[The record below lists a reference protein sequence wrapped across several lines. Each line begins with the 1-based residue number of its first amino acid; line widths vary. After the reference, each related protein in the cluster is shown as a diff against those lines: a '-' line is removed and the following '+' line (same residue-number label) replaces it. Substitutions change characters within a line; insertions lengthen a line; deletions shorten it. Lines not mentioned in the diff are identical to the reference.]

1 MTIQECYKK
10 MGADYQE
17 VLGRLHNEAMIGRF
31 VRMFL
36 QDDSFQILEEALRRG
51 DVKEAFRGA
60 HTLKGV
66 CQNLGFSNLYA
77 PAYTLTETLRAGS
90 WRAHRSSL
98 QRWKSSINAR
108 WTPSVHWTKMECG
121 VGRLSGCP
129 ALFFYRI
136 CLKAQNRPLYRRV
149 VCGMIDKKEGRRLHY
164 VQTYP
169 CLSAHQRRAEDPH

>member
-17 VLGRLHNEAMIGRF
+17 VLGRLYNEAMICKF

-66 CQNLGFSNLYA
+66 CNLYA
-77 PAYTLTETLRAGS
+77 PTYTLTETLRAGQLEGTQEQFAKVAEQYKRTVDAI
-90 WRAHRSSL
+90 RAL
-98 QRWKSSINAR
+98 
-108 WTPSVHWTKMECG
+108 
-121 VGRLSGCP
+121 
-129 ALFFYRI
+129 
-136 CLKAQNRPLYRRV
+136 
-149 VCGMIDKKEGRRLHY
+149 D
-164 VQTYP
+164 
-169 CLSAHQRRAEDPH
+169 

>member
-17 VLGRLHNEAMIGRF
+17 VLGRLHNEAMIGKF

-36 QDDSFQILEEALRRG
+36 QDDSFHILEDGLRRG

-77 PAYTLTETLRAGS
+77 
-90 WRAHRSSL
+90 
-98 QRWKSSINAR
+98 
-108 WTPSVHWTKMECG
+108 
-121 VGRLSGCP
+121 
-129 ALFFYRI
+129 
-136 CLKAQNRPLYRRV
+136 RPP
-149 VCGMIDKKEGRRLHY
+149 I
-164 VQTYP
+164 P
-169 CLSAHQRRAEDPH
+169 

>member
-17 VLGRLHNEAMIGRF
+17 VLGRLYNETMICKF

-77 PAYTLTETLRAGS
+77 PAYTLTETLRAGQLEGTQEQFAKVA
-90 WRAHRSSL
+90 RAVQAHGGRYPRAGL
-98 QRWKSSINAR
+98 KDNAVSGGFWAVR
-108 WTPSVHWTKMECG
+108 HCSFIGCG
-121 VGRLSGCP
+121 
-129 ALFFYRI
+129 
-136 CLKAQNRPLYRRV
+136 
-149 VCGMIDKKEGRRLHY
+149 
-164 VQTYP
+164 
-169 CLSAHQRRAEDPH
+169 

>member
-17 VLGRLHNEAMIGRF
+17 VLGRLYNEAMICKF

-77 PAYTLTETLRAGS
+77 PTYTLTETLRAGQLEGTQEQFAKVPDS
-90 WRAHRSSL
+90 SRSSRNES
-98 QRWKSSINAR
+98 QIRHAGF
-108 WTPSVHWTKMECG
+108 HCD
-121 VGRLSGCP
+121 LS
-129 ALFFYRI
+129 LTLLR
-136 CLKAQNRPLYRRV
+136 
-149 VCGMIDKKEGRRLHY
+149 
-164 VQTYP
+164 
-169 CLSAHQRRAEDPH
+169 

>member
-66 CQNLGFSNLYA
+66 CQNLGFDALYA
-77 PAYTLTETLRAGS
+77 PASALTEALRGGTLDGAD
-90 WRAHRSSL
+90 
-98 QRWKSSINAR
+98 
-108 WTPSVHWTKMECG
+108 T
-121 VGRLSGCP
+121 
-129 ALFFYRI
+129 LFPPVEKEY
-136 CLKAQNRPLYRRV
+136 QRV
-149 VCGMIDKKEGRRLHY
+149 VAALKEL
-164 VQTYP
+164 
-169 CLSAHQRRAEDPH
+169 E

>member
-1 MTIQECYKK
+1 

-77 PAYTLTETLRAGS
+77 PAYTPDRDPARRAAGG
-90 WRAHRSSL
+90 HTGSSL

-108 WTPSVHWTKMECG
+108 WTPSVHWTKIECG

-129 ALFFYRI
+129 ALFFMG
-136 CLKAQNRPLYRRV
+136 CV
-149 VCGMIDKKEGRRLHY
+149 
-164 VQTYP
+164 
-169 CLSAHQRRAEDPH
+169 

>member
-17 VLGRLHNEAMIGRF
+17 VLGRLHNEAMIGKF

-66 CQNLGFSNLYA
+66 CQNLGFDALYA
-77 PAYTLTETLRAGS
+77 PASALTEALRGGTLDGAD
-90 WRAHRSSL
+90 
-98 QRWKSSINAR
+98 
-108 WTPSVHWTKMECG
+108 T
-121 VGRLSGCP
+121 
-129 ALFFYRI
+129 LFPPVEKEY
-136 CLKAQNRPLYRRV
+136 QRV
-149 VCGMIDKKEGRRLHY
+149 VAALKEL
-164 VQTYP
+164 
-169 CLSAHQRRAEDPH
+169 E

>member
-17 VLGRLHNEAMIGRF
+17 VLGRLYNETMICKF

-51 DVKEAFRGA
+51 DVKKALEAQDAPTAFRAA

-77 PAYTLTETLRAGS
+77 PAYTLTETLRAGQLEGTQEQFAKVAEQYKRTVDAI
-90 WRAHRSSL
+90 RAL
-98 QRWKSSINAR
+98 
-108 WTPSVHWTKMECG
+108 
-121 VGRLSGCP
+121 
-129 ALFFYRI
+129 
-136 CLKAQNRPLYRRV
+136 
-149 VCGMIDKKEGRRLHY
+149 D
-164 VQTYP
+164 
-169 CLSAHQRRAEDPH
+169 

>member
-66 CQNLGFSNLYA
+66 CQNLGFDALYA
-77 PAYTLTETLRAGS
+77 PASALTEALRGGTLDGAD
-90 WRAHRSSL
+90 SL
-98 QRWKSSINAR
+98 FPPVEKEYQ
-108 WTPSVHWTKMECG
+108 
-121 VGRLSGCP
+121 
-129 ALFFYRI
+129 
-136 CLKAQNRPLYRRV
+136 RV
-149 VCGMIDKKEGRRLHY
+149 VAALKEL
-164 VQTYP
+164 
-169 CLSAHQRRAEDPH
+169 E

>member
-17 VLGRLHNEAMIGRF
+17 VLGRLYNEAMICKF

-77 PAYTLTETLRAGS
+77 PTYTLTETLRAGQLEGTQEQFCKGG
-90 WRAHRSSL
+90 RAVQAHGGRYPRAGL
-98 QRWKSSINAR
+98 KDNAVSGGFWAVR
-108 WTPSVHWTKMECG
+108 HCSFIGCG
-121 VGRLSGCP
+121 
-129 ALFFYRI
+129 
-136 CLKAQNRPLYRRV
+136 
-149 VCGMIDKKEGRRLHY
+149 
-164 VQTYP
+164 
-169 CLSAHQRRAEDPH
+169 

>member
-17 VLGRLHNEAMIGRF
+17 VLGRLYNEAMICKF

-77 PAYTLTETLRAGS
+77 PHLYPDRDPACRTAGGYTGAVCKGGRAVQAHGGRYPRAG
-90 WRAHRSSL
+90 L
-98 QRWKSSINAR
+98 KDNAVPGSFR
-108 WTPSVHWTKMECG
+108 VARRCSFT
-121 VGRLSGCP
+121 GC
-129 ALFFYRI
+129 A
-136 CLKAQNRPLYRRV
+136 
-149 VCGMIDKKEGRRLHY
+149 
-164 VQTYP
+164 
-169 CLSAHQRRAEDPH
+169 

>member
-17 VLGRLHNEAMIGRF
+17 VLGRLYNEAMICKF

-77 PAYTLTETLRAGS
+77 PTYTLTETLRAGQLEGTQEQFAKVAEQYKRTVDAI
-90 WRAHRSSL
+90 RAL
-98 QRWKSSINAR
+98 DWKIMRCRAAF
-108 WTPSVHWTKMECG
+108 G
-121 VGRLSGCP
+121 LSGIV
-129 ALFFYRI
+129 L
-136 CLKAQNRPLYRRV
+136 L
-149 VCGMIDKKEGRRLHY
+149 
-164 VQTYP
+164 
-169 CLSAHQRRAEDPH
+169 

>member
-1 MTIQECYKK
+1 

-17 VLGRLHNEAMIGRF
+17 VLGRLYNEAMICKF

-77 PAYTLTETLRAGS
+77 PTYTLTETLRAGQLGYTGAVCKGG
-90 WRAHRSSL
+90 RAVQAHGGRYPRAGL
-98 QRWKSSINAR
+98 KDNAVSGGFWAVR
-108 WTPSVHWTKMECG
+108 HCSFIGCG
-121 VGRLSGCP
+121 
-129 ALFFYRI
+129 
-136 CLKAQNRPLYRRV
+136 
-149 VCGMIDKKEGRRLHY
+149 
-164 VQTYP
+164 
-169 CLSAHQRRAEDPH
+169 

>member
-17 VLGRLHNEAMIGRF
+17 VLGRLYNETMICKF

-77 PAYTLTETLRAGS
+77 PAYTLTETLRAG
-90 WRAHRSSL
+90 
-98 QRWKSSINAR
+98 
-108 WTPSVHWTKMECG
+108 
-121 VGRLSGCP
+121 RLSGCP

-136 CLKAQNRPLYRRV
+136 CPKAQNRPLYRRV

-169 CLSAHQRRAEDPH
+169 CLSAHQRRAEGPH

>member
-17 VLGRLHNEAMIGRF
+17 VLGRLYNETMICKF

-66 CQNLGFSNLYA
+66 CQNLGFDALYA
-77 PAYTLTETLRAGS
+77 PASALTEALRGGTLDGAD
-90 WRAHRSSL
+90 
-98 QRWKSSINAR
+98 
-108 WTPSVHWTKMECG
+108 T
-121 VGRLSGCP
+121 
-129 ALFFYRI
+129 LFPPVEKEY
-136 CLKAQNRPLYRRV
+136 QRV
-149 VCGMIDKKEGRRLHY
+149 VAALKEL
-164 VQTYP
+164 
-169 CLSAHQRRAEDPH
+169 E